1 MCITVFFDSEQ
12 NRFICSFNKTFI
24 VKFHKNFKNTY
35 IKKIMASYT
44 IYPIFNCVHQDP
56 GFGIR
61 TRIHKVAE
69 KDQVWI
75 QIRINNIDL

>member
-1 MCITVFFDSEQ
+1 
-12 NRFICSFNKTFI
+12 
-24 VKFHKNFKNTY
+24 
-35 IKKIMASYT
+35 MASYT

-61 TRIHKVAE
+61 TRIHKVVE